1 LNAKV
6 YSMSRGDPETRSRI
20 LAAARALMDEA
31 PGGPVSMGAVAAR
44 AGVSRQALYLHFA
57 DRTTLFVEVS
67 RLVDDTERTADRQR
81 RVDQA
86 PTGRDALRA
95 AVALQG
101 VLKPRVN
108 GLAATMDVMRR
119 ADPAAK
125 AAWQEREYARLG
137 RCEDVVRRLGAEG
150 SLAQEWEVPTAAR
163 LMWAVTSQR
172 VWDDLVRDQ
181 GWSQARYVAHLTTL
195 LERALLNQ

>member
-1 LNAKV
+1 
-6 YSMSRGDPETRSRI
+6 MSSGDPETRARI

-31 PGGPVSMGAVAAR
+31 PGAPVSMGAVAQR

-57 DRTTLFVEVS
+57 DRAALFVEVS
-67 RLVDDTERTADRQR
+67 RLVDSTERTADRQR

-86 PTGRDALRA
+86 PSGREALRQ

-108 GLAATMDVMRR
+108 GLAVTMDVMRR
-119 ADPAAK
+119 ADPAAN
-125 AAWQEREYARLG
+125 AAWQEREHARLS
-137 RCEDVVRRLGAEG
+137 RCEDVIRRVDTEGKLGPA
-150 SLAQEWEVPTAAR
+150 WDVPTAAG

-172 VWDDLVRDQ
+172 VWDDLVCDQ
-181 GWSQARYVAHLTTL
+181 GWSQARYVARLTTL
-195 LERALLNQ
+195 LEWALLNE